1 MRLKSTWVSVVVLL
15 LGLTAAAQSVPNAA
29 DLVAQDALRES
40 IEAAQLSGM
49 EHPRFDDCQAEVR
62 EFYEQN
68 REILPWLQ
76 DAKPTPQARALILLF
91 QNADNEGLNSED
103 YDGPRWKARLAAFEQ
118 ARPSSTDLV
127 HFDLALT
134 ISAMRYVSDLH
145 RGRLNPR
152 LFHFDLDFGE
162 KNIDLSEFLRR
173 NLVHTAN
180 VDTVMATVEPPF
192 PTYRRTLGALRTY
205 MALSQRDDGEM
216 LPSSRKAIRPGDS
229 YSGVPRLI
237 RLLTLVGDLAPSDN
251 GIVSSSIYEGA
262 LVAAVKHFQQRH
274 GLEPDGII
282 GVQALKELNTP
293 LSHRVSQLRLTL
305 ERWRWLPHEF
315 QRPPIVVNI
324 PEFQL
329 RAINEKYQW
338 ALSMKVVVGKAYGH
352 ETPVFASDLKSV
364 IFRPYWNV
372 PLSIQRKEL
381 LPAIKRDPAY
391 LAKHSYQIVDR
402 SGRVVDAKAPLSR
415 EIEVELRSGRLAL
428 RQTPGPDNSLGLMK
442 FDLPNTYD
450 VYMHGTPAIELF
462 SRSRRDF
469 SHGCIR
475 VEDIV
480 ALASWVLRDQPEWN
494 EARIRA
500 AMAGDQTIRVAIPKP
515 IPVLIVYGTAVV
527 MEDGEVRFFDD
538 VYGLDAE
545 LERSLS
551 KGYPYSAVV
560 N

>member
-1 MRLKSTWVSVVVLL
+1 MVLL
-15 LGLTAAAQSVPNAA
+15 LGLTTVAQSAPNVA
-29 DLVAQDALRES
+29 DLAAQDALRES
-40 IEAAQLSGM
+40 IEVAQLPGM
-49 EHPRFDDCQAEVR
+49 EHPKFDDCQAEVR
-62 EFYEQN
+62 EFYEQSG
-68 REILPWLQ
+68 EVLPWLQ

-91 QNADNEGLNSED
+91 QNAENEGLNSED
-103 YDGPRWKARLAAFEQ
+103 YDGPRWKARLVAFEE
-118 ARPSSTDLV
+118 ARPSSADLV

-152 LFHFDLDFGE
+152 PFHFDLDFGE
-162 KNIDLSEFLRR
+162 KSIDLSEFLRR
-173 NLVHTAN
+173 NLVHAAN
-180 VDTVMATVEPPF
+180 VDTVMASVEPPF

-205 MALSQRDDGEM
+205 MALTQRDDGEM
-216 LPSSRKAIRPGDS
+216 LPASRKAIRPGDS

-282 GVQALKELNTP
+282 GAQALKELNTP
-293 LSHRVSQLRLTL
+293 LSRRVSQLRLTL

-352 ETPVFASDLKSV
+352 ETPVFSSTLKSI

-372 PLSIQRKEL
+372 PLSIQQKEL

-391 LAKHSYQIVDR
+391 LAKHSYEIVDR
-402 SGRVVDAKAPLSR
+402 SGGVINAKAPLSK
-415 EIEVELRSGRLAL
+415 EIEKELRLGKLAL
-428 RQTPGPDNSLGLMK
+428 RQTPGPNNSLGLIK
-442 FDLPNTYD
+442 FDLPSPYD
-450 VYMHGTPAIELF
+450 VYMHGTPAMELF

-500 AMAGDQTIRVAIPKP
+500 AMTGDQTIRVAIAKP

-538 VYGLDAE
+538 VYGRDAE
-545 LERSLS
+545 LDRVLG
-551 KGYPYSAVV
+551 KGYPYSAAV